1 MGSSASTRWQQTGS
15 LLSGSSH
22 SGLEE
27 ARQVLERMA
36 RRRVWQG
43 TGNMLGRLDQREE
56 PGRCES
62 ATAGWSA

>member
-1 MGSSASTRWQQTGS
+1 MGSGAPSASTRWQQTGS

-22 SGLEE
+22 S
-27 ARQVLERMA
+27 RQVLERMA
-36 RRRVWQG
+36 RRRGWQG
-43 TGNMLGRLDQREE
+43 TGHMLGRLDQREE